1 VTGVADAQT
10 FNKGNPDENYDVMVT
25 FDVLNNDPETQEAKL
40 QQILSLLQIDRN
52 GRINVDAVLDIA
64 ASAIDPVLAASI
76 LQPSQQ
82 AQEQIVKQVT
92 DDLTKIAAA
101 IEMPARPNGAQVA
114 LQIIQQYASQPDV
127 AQRLQQDESFRGRLE
142 KYAGAYQFQ
151 IQQSAKAQIG
161 KIGVAPAQMVQF
173 NMQNISA

>member
-1 VTGVADAQT
+1 MFGPVPAYNSGSLEMENSMQQQADRLVGLDVANPLAQIRQQFLIDKFLSHSAEVLKMCYRCFQRFGPDSVFFQVTGVADAQT

-82 AQEQIVKQVT
+82 AQEQIVKQG
-92 DDLTKIAAA
+92 
-101 IEMPARPNGAQVA
+101 EQ
-114 LQIIQQYASQPDV
+114 
-127 AQRLQQDESFRGRLE
+127 
-142 KYAGAYQFQ
+142 
-151 IQQSAKAQIG
+151 
-161 KIGVAPAQMVQF
+161 
-173 NMQNISA
+173 